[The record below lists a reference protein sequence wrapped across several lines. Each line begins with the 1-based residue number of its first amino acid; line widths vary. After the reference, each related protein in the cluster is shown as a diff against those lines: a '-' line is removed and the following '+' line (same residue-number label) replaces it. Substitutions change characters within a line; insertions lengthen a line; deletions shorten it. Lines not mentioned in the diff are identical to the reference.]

1 MKGIILAAGRGTGL
15 YPATVPVC
23 KPLIT
28 VYDKPMIYYPLT
40 LLIEC
45 GIKDILIITPPGEM
59 EPFVR
64 LFGDGEELGV
74 NISYKEQK
82 VQRGIADAF
91 RVGRRFIGDDSV
103 CLALGDNIFYHPNMP
118 EILKEAR
125 GEELNGASVFAYF
138 VEDPS
143 PYGVVELDVGEVPV
157 SLEEKPKRPKSNY
170 AVPGLYFYDN
180 SVVELAHNMA
190 VSARGE
196 LEITDLNQVYLKKSK
211 LKVTRLPAD
220 VKWMDAG
227 TSDSLL
233 QAAQTVCQIQKETG
247 KYVGCPEAAAL
258 RAGFI
263 TKKDTLRLGSAHRQT
278 AYGAYLLKL

>member
-1 MKGIILAAGRGTGL
+1 MKGIILAAGKGSSL

-28 VYDKPMIYYPLT
+28 VYDKPLIYYPLT
-40 LLIEC
+40 TLITA
-45 GIKDILIITPPGEM
+45 GITDILIITPPGEM

-64 LFGDGEELGV
+64 LFGDGEELGIH
-74 NISYKEQK
+74 ISYKEQK

-103 CLALGDNIFYHPNMP
+103 CLALGDNIFYHPDM
-118 EILKEAR
+118 EQILKDAR
-125 GEELNGASVFAYF
+125 GDETGASVFAYF
-138 VEDPS
+138 VDDPR

-180 SVVELAHNMA
+180 SVVEIAQHMA

-196 LEITDLNQVYLKKSK
+196 LEITDVNQAYLKKSK

-220 VKWMDAG
+220 LKWMDAG
-227 TSDSLL
+227 NGDSLL
-233 QAAQTVCQIQKETG
+233 EAANAVRKIQVETG
-247 KYVGCPEAAAL
+247 KYVGCPEEAAL
-258 RAGFI
+258 KAGLI

-278 AYGAYLLKL
+278 EYGNYLLRL

>member
-1 MKGIILAAGRGTGL
+1 MKGIILAAGRGASL

-28 VYDKPMIYYPLT
+28 VYDKPLIYYPLT
-40 LLIEC
+40 TLITA
-45 GIKDILIITPPGEM
+45 GITDILIITPPGEM

-64 LFGDGEELGV
+64 LFGDGEELGIR
-74 NISYKEQK
+74 ISYKEQK

-103 CLALGDNIFYHPNMP
+103 CLALGDNIFYHPDM
-118 EILKEAR
+118 ERILKEAR
-125 GEELNGASVFAYF
+125 GDETGASVFAYF
-138 VEDPS
+138 VDDPR

-180 SVVELAHNMA
+180 SVVEIAQHMA

-196 LEITDLNQVYLKKSK
+196 LEITDVNQAYLKKAK

-220 VKWMDAG
+220 LKWMDAG
-227 TSDSLL
+227 NGDSLL
-233 QAAQTVCQIQKETG
+233 EAANAVRKIQTETG
-247 KYVGCPEAAAL
+247 KYVGCPEEAAL
-258 RAGFI
+258 KAGLI

-278 AYGAYLLKL
+278 EYGAYLLKL